1 MGLEL
6 PPRYWMLLLSGPFPD
21 LSGVTFM
28 PCLKAKT
35 MKPTNSPPQRM
46 AMVSC
51 IVAVSP

>member
-1 MGLEL
+1 
-6 PPRYWMLLLSGPFPD
+6 MLLLSGPFPD